1 MEYDVIVIG
10 GGHNSLTAAGLLGKS
25 GRKVLVLERRGI
37 LGGLAAEEEFHRG
50 YRSPGVLHDTA
61 GVRRGVADALSL
73 ERYGLRFRTEEVP
86 TYLCQHE
93 GGGLLLFR
101 DAAAGAPEIRNF
113 SRKDADRYPEFRAF
127 LDRIRPFFQRLTDQP
142 APDLRELSLGH
153 LFELA
158 GSALALRRL
167 AEKDMLEV
175 LRIGPMCIADW
186 LNEWF
191 ESKLL
196 KAGLAHQAIL
206 GSWLG
211 PWSAGSVLTFLL
223 TELSADREVEGGA
236 PALIAALAKACEAN
250 GVEIRTHAVVA
261 LLRPGS
267 ARMAG
272 VTLEDGTEIEAP
284 IVVSGCDPKRTFQ
297 KLMSPRSVPA
307 SLAETMGLWRC
318 RGTTAKVNLALSGPL
333 EFAGRPG
340 APIEAARTGEEPDDL
355 ERAFDAVKYGRCSEK
370 PILEVRIPTVTNPS
384 LAPAGHHVVSM
395 LVHFAPYHLRGGWTD
410 ERREAL
416 GEAAVEALA
425 KHAPSLRERIVSA
438 ELLTPTDLE
447 ERYGATEGHLL
458 HGEPALDQMFSLRPH
473 PSCARH
479 ATPIPGL
486 FLASGGTHP
495 GGGISCAPGA
505 LCAREVLRHKR

>member
-10 GGHNSLTAAGLLGKS
+10 GGHNSLTAAGLLGKA
-25 GRKVLVLERRGI
+25 GRKVLVLEARGV
-37 LGGLAAEEEFHRG
+37 LGGLAALEEFHPG

-61 GVRRGVADALSL
+61 CVRRGVADALSL
-73 ERYGLRFRTEEVP
+73 ERHGLRFRSDEVP
-86 TYLCQHE
+86 TYLCQHG

-113 SRKDADRYPEFRAF
+113 SRADADRYPEFRAF

-142 APDLRELSLGH
+142 APELQELSLGH

-191 ESKLL
+191 EGKLL
-196 KAGLAHQAIL
+196 KAGIAHQAVI

-211 PWSAGSVLTFLL
+211 PWSAGSVVTFLL
-223 TELSADREVEGGA
+223 GELSADREVEGGA
-236 PALIAALAKACEAN
+236 PALIQALAKACESN
-250 GVEIRTHAVVA
+250 GVEIRTHAPVA
-261 LLRPGS
+261 RLRPGS
-267 ARMAG
+267 VGMAG
-272 VTLEDGTEIEAP
+272 VSLADGTEIEAP
-284 IVVSGCDPKRTFQ
+284 VVVSGCDPKRTFLT
-297 KLMSPRSVPA
+297 LMSPRSVPA
-307 SLAETMGLWRC
+307 ALAETISLWRT

-333 EFAGRPG
+333 EFSGRPG
-340 APIEAARTGEEPDDL
+340 ARIEAARTGEEPDDL
-355 ERAFDAVKYGRCSEK
+355 ERAFDAVKYGRFSEA
-370 PILEVRIPTVTNPS
+370 PILDLRVPSVTDPS

-395 LVHFAPYHLRGGWTD
+395 LVHYAPYHLRGGWTD
-410 ERREAL
+410 ESRKTL

-425 KHAPSLRERIVSA
+425 KHVPTLRERLLSA

-458 HGEPALDQMFSLRPH
+458 HGEPALDQLFSLRPH

-505 LCAREVLRHKR
+505 LCARAVLRAKR